1 MNYRKNFIHFKIEEQ
16 ALEVNEILPIDFIY
30 SISRHGYMWRGEEEE
45 EEEEE
50 EKEERFMHFPLC
62 KIQQN

>member
-1 MNYRKNFIHFKIEEQ
+1 
-16 ALEVNEILPIDFIY
+16 
-30 SISRHGYMWRGEEEE
+30 MWRGEEEE

-50 EKEERFMHFPLC
+50 EKEERFMHFTLC